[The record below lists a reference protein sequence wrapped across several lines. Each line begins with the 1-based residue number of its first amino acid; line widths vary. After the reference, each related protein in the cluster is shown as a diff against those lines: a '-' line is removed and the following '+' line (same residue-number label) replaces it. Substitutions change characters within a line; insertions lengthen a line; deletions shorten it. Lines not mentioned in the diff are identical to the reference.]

1 VLLEV
6 DGKEIKIPRKVRGI
20 LVLNMPSY
28 ASGTQPWGNKREAQV
43 PSHIFTRT
51 TAHAPPHTH
60 THGYLFLC

>member
-43 PSHIFTRT
+43 PSHTHTHHRT
-51 TAHAPPHTH
+51 TAHDRTH
-60 THGYLFLC
+60 THDYFFL